1 MEYISTRNTQKTFSF
16 KDVFLKGLAPDGGLF
31 VPKKI
36 PLYTS
41 QELEKLRNLSYN
53 SLATKIILKF
63 CSDEFNEI
71 EIKDL
76 VKNSYKNFRVNDV
89 VMIKKLG
96 KVNLLE
102 LFHGPT
108 LAFKDIAMQ
117 VIGNM
122 YEKILKKNNL
132 KINVVVATSGDTGAA
147 AINAIRD
154 RKNMKIFVLHPD
166 NKISEVQRKFMTTVN
181 SDNVFN
187 IALASNFDEC
197 QKFVKSMFADKDFS
211 KSINMSG
218 VNSINWSRI
227 VVQIVYYFFS
237 YFKVANEDE
246 KINFSVPTGNFGD
259 IYAGYIAKKMGLPI
273 NKLIIATNSNDI
285 LKRTVSTGIYKPLK
299 VEHTVSPSMDIQVA
313 SNFERLIFD
322 VCSCNSNKTL
332 KLMNDLN
339 KQGELK
345 LEKKELKKI
354 RESFCSESLS
364 EEETKSVINDVYKN
378 QGMLIDPH
386 TAVAIGAV
394 NKISLEG
401 NIVVLATAH
410 PSKFSDVVM
419 KETNIKPELPE
430 NLKNILVE
438 KEKYEKLPKDLKKIQ
453 NYIME
458 RI

>member
-53 SLATKIILKF
+53 ALATKIILKF

-89 VMIKKLG
+89 VVIKKLG

-237 YFKVANEDE
+237 YFKVVNEDE

-285 LKRTVSTGIYKPLK
+285 LKRAVNTGIYKPLK
-299 VEHTVSPSMDIQVA
+299 VEHTISPSMDIQIA

-332 KLMNDLN
+332 QLMNDLN
-339 KQGELK
+339 ERGEFN
-345 LEKKELKKI
+345 LEKEELKKI
-354 RESFCSESLS
+354 KESFCSESLS
-364 EEETKSVINDVYKN
+364 EEETKSVIKEVYKN
-378 QGMLIDPH
+378 QKMLIDPH
-386 TAVAIGAV
+386 TAVAIGVV

-401 NIVVLATAH
+401 NTVILATAH

-419 KETNIKPELPE
+419 EETGIKPELPE
-430 NLKNILVE
+430 NLKNILDK
-438 KEKYEKLPKDLKKIQ
+438 KEKYEKLPQDLKKIQ
-453 NYIME
+453 NYILE
-458 RI
+458 RV